1 MRLQFWA
8 ADTLRFSVTGPEPH
22 RFLNRA
28 AAAGVRLRRVRW
40 QRDGYAATAGGTDR
54 RRLERIARDGGW
66 TLAVTTRRGPGR
78 HTERLLQTRPGLAAG
93 AVLFLLLVRALGGL
107 VWCIDFGAMDP
118 GLQPAMRRLL
128 ADCGIHEGVLL
139 TKPLLQTAQAQALR
153 RSEVFGWVSLN
164 FTGGCLAIESTPSQT
179 QTVREPSP
187 RQGLYASADGE
198 ILAVEIE
205 SGFAAVTVG
214 QTVARGQ
221 LLAAAERLDRKG
233 NAVPQGAD
241 GRVIARVQK
250 HYTASQS
257 LTAEA
262 SVYTGRSS
270 VQATLYLPWRSYTD
284 EPEDPLTRHH
294 ADRLAARAAGPPGA
308 ARQPLPRDDLG
319 AAAGHGAVFRGCRRR
334 TGPARLPR
342 RAAGRVPGCGHRG
355 RAARNFRAGRHRNG
369 SCDLYFHRQH
379 RRTAVIRHILLSMTK
394 WLIKFCAIFIVSF
407 AKNCDII

>member
-1 MRLQFWA
+1 M
-8 ADTLRFSVTGPEPH
+8 
-22 RFLNRA
+22 NRA

-54 RRLERIARDGGW
+54 RRLERIAREGGW
-66 TLAVTTRRGPGR
+66 TLAVITRRGPGK

-93 AVLFLLLVRALGGL
+93 AVLFFLLVRALGGL

-179 QTVREPSP
+179 QTVREPPP

-214 QTVARGQ
+214 QIFARGQ

-233 NAVPQGAD
+233 NAVPQGAG

-250 HYTASQS
+250 HYTARQS

-262 SVYTGRSS
+262 PVYTGRSR
-270 VQATLYLPWRSYTD
+270 VQTTLYLPWRSYTD
-284 EPEDPLTRHH
+284 EPEDPLIGITQT
-294 ADRLAARAAGPPGA
+294 DWLPVQLGRLALPASLCRVTTWEQLPDTVQYSEAAAAALALRACRAALLAEFP
-308 ARQPLPRDDLG
+308 D
-319 AAAGHGAVFRGCRRR
+319 
-334 TGPARLPR
+334 
-342 RAAGRVPGCGHRG
+342 
-355 RAARNFRAGRHRNG
+355 
-369 SCDLYFHRQH
+369 
-379 RRTAVIRHILLSMTK
+379 AVIEAEQREISAQEGTET
-394 WLIKFCAIFIVSF
+394 AAVTYIFTANI
-407 AKNCDII
+407 AAPP

>member
-8 ADTLRFSVTGPEPH
+8 TDTLRFSVTGPEPH

-40 QRDGYAATAGGTDR
+40 QRDGYAATVSGADR

-66 TLAVTTRRGPGR
+66 TLSVTARRGPGK

-107 VWCIDFGAMDP
+107 VWCIDFGAMDA

-153 RSEVFGWVSLN
+153 RSEVFGWISLN

-179 QTVREPSP
+179 QTVREPPP

-233 NAVPQGAD
+233 NAVPQGAG

-250 HYTASQS
+250 HYTARQS

-262 SVYTGRSS
+262 PVYTGRSR
-270 VQATLYLPWRSYTD
+270 VQTTLYLPWRSYTD
-284 EPEDPLTRHH
+284 EPEDPLTGTTQT
-294 ADRLAARAAGPPGA
+294 DWLPVQLGRLALPACICRVTTWEQQTQPVRLTDTAAVALAVRTCRA
-308 ARQPLPRDDLG
+308 QLLRDFPDAEIEAEQRETTTENG
-319 AAAGHGAVFRGCRRR
+319 TAAAAVTYIFTADIAR
-334 TGPARLPR
+334 TR
-342 RAAGRVPGCGHRG
+342 
-355 RAARNFRAGRHRNG
+355 
-369 SCDLYFHRQH
+369 
-379 RRTAVIRHILLSMTK
+379 
-394 WLIKFCAIFIVSF
+394 
-407 AKNCDII
+407 

>member
-40 QRDGYAATAGGTDR
+40 QRGGYAATVSGADR

-66 TLAVTTRRGPGR
+66 TLAVTPRRGPGK
-78 HTERLLQTRPGLAAG
+78 HTERLLQSRPGLAAG

-164 FTGGCLAIESTPSQT
+164 FTGGYLAIESTPSQT
-179 QTVREPSP
+179 QTVREPPP
-187 RQGLYASADGE
+187 RQGLYASVDGE

-221 LLAAAERLDRKG
+221 LLAAAERRDRKG
-233 NAVPQGAD
+233 NAVPQGAG

-250 HYTASQS
+250 HYTARQS

-270 VQATLYLPWRSYTD
+270 VQTTLYLPWRSYTD
-284 EPEDPLTRHH
+284 EPVTGITQTDWLPVQLG
-294 ADRLAARAAGPPGA
+294 RLALPASLCRVTTWEQLPDTVQYSEAAAAALALRACRAALLAEFP
-308 ARQPLPRDDLG
+308 D
-319 AAAGHGAVFRGCRRR
+319 
-334 TGPARLPR
+334 
-342 RAAGRVPGCGHRG
+342 
-355 RAARNFRAGRHRNG
+355 
-369 SCDLYFHRQH
+369 
-379 RRTAVIRHILLSMTK
+379 AVIEAEQREISAQEGTET
-394 WLIKFCAIFIVSF
+394 AAVTYIFTANI
-407 AKNCDII
+407 AAPP

>member
-66 TLAVTTRRGPGR
+66 TLAVTARRGPGK

-118 GLQPAMRRLL
+118 GLQPPMRQLL

-179 QTVREPSP
+179 QTVREPPP

-233 NAVPQGAD
+233 NAVPQGAG

-250 HYTASQS
+250 HYTARQS

-270 VQATLYLPWRSYTD
+270 VQTTLYLPWRSYTD
-284 EPEDPLTRHH
+284 EPEDPLTGITQT
-294 ADRLAARAAGPPGA
+294 DWLPVQLGRLALPASLCRVTTWEQLPDTVQYSEAAAAALALRREAAGWKNWADFTANIAAPP
-308 ARQPLPRDDLG
+308 
-319 AAAGHGAVFRGCRRR
+319 
-334 TGPARLPR
+334 
-342 RAAGRVPGCGHRG
+342 
-355 RAARNFRAGRHRNG
+355 
-369 SCDLYFHRQH
+369 
-379 RRTAVIRHILLSMTK
+379 
-394 WLIKFCAIFIVSF
+394 
-407 AKNCDII
+407 

>member
-66 TLAVTTRRGPGR
+66 TLAVTARRGPGK

-118 GLQPAMRRLL
+118 GLQPAMRQLL

-179 QTVREPSP
+179 QTVREPPP

-250 HYTASQS
+250 HYTARQS

-262 SVYTGRSS
+262 PVYTGRSR
-270 VQATLYLPWRSYTD
+270 VQTTLYLPWRSYTD
-284 EPEDPLTRHH
+284 EPEDPLTGIAQTASLCRVTTWEQLPDTVQYSET
-294 ADRLAARAAGPPGA
+294 AAAALALRACRAALLAEFP
-308 ARQPLPRDDLG
+308 D
-319 AAAGHGAVFRGCRRR
+319 
-334 TGPARLPR
+334 
-342 RAAGRVPGCGHRG
+342 
-355 RAARNFRAGRHRNG
+355 
-369 SCDLYFHRQH
+369 
-379 RRTAVIRHILLSMTK
+379 AVIEAEQREISAQEGAET
-394 WLIKFCAIFIVSF
+394 AAVTYIFTANIAVPP
-407 AKNCDII
+407 

>member
-54 RRLERIARDGGW
+54 RRLERIAREGGW
-66 TLAVTTRRGPGR
+66 TLAVTARRGPGK
-78 HTERLLQTRPGLAAG
+78 HTERLLQSRPGLAAG

-107 VWCIDFGAMDP
+107 VWCINFGAMDP

-179 QTVREPSP
+179 QTVREPPP

-233 NAVPQGAD
+233 QRCAAGRRRARYSAGTKALHSPPVPD
-241 GRVIARVQK
+241 GRGSRLHGPQPRADDAAPAVAQ
-250 HYTASQS
+250 
-257 LTAEA
+257 
-262 SVYTGRSS
+262 
-270 VQATLYLPWRSYTD
+270 LYRRAGGPAD
-284 EPEDPLTRHH
+284 RHH
-294 ADRLAARAAGPPGA
+294 ADRLAARAAGPPGP

-319 AAAGHGAVFRGCRRR
+319 SSCRTRCSI
-334 TGPARLPR
+334 PRLPPPHWPCAPAAPRCWLSSRMRSSRQSSAKFPR
-342 RAAGRVPGCGHRG
+342 RKAQK
-355 RAARNFRAGRHRNG
+355 
-369 SCDLYFHRQH
+369 RQ
-379 RRTAVIRHILLSMTK
+379 L
-394 WLIKFCAIFIVSF
+394 
-407 AKNCDII
+407 

>member
-40 QRDGYAATAGGTDR
+40 QRDGYAATVSGADR
-54 RRLERIARDGGW
+54 RRLERIAREGGW
-66 TLAVTTRRGPGR
+66 TLAVTARRGPGK

-179 QTVREPSP
+179 QTVREPPP

-198 ILAVEIE
+198 ILAVEMRTQRFDPRR
-205 SGFAAVTVG
+205 GAFAFRERRVDEG
-214 QTVARGQ
+214 HHARRIPLKRLSRDL

-233 NAVPQGAD
+233 NAVPQGAG

-250 HYTASQS
+250 HYTARQS

-270 VQATLYLPWRSYTD
+270 VQTTLYLPWRSYTD
-284 EPEDPLTRHH
+284 EPEDPLTGITQT
-294 ADRLAARAAGPPGA
+294 DWLPVQLGRLALPASLCRVTTWEQLPDTVQYSEAAAAALALRACRAALLAEFP
-308 ARQPLPRDDLG
+308 D
-319 AAAGHGAVFRGCRRR
+319 
-334 TGPARLPR
+334 
-342 RAAGRVPGCGHRG
+342 
-355 RAARNFRAGRHRNG
+355 
-369 SCDLYFHRQH
+369 
-379 RRTAVIRHILLSMTK
+379 AVIEAEQREISAQEGTET
-394 WLIKFCAIFIVSF
+394 AAVTYIFTANI
-407 AKNCDII
+407 AAPP

>member
-28 AAAGVRLRRVRW
+28 AAAGVRLRRVRC
-40 QRDGYAATAGGTDR
+40 QRDGYAATVSGADR

-66 TLAVTTRRGPGR
+66 TLAVTARRGPGK
-78 HTERLLQTRPGLAAG
+78 HTERLLQSRPGLAAG

-118 GLQPAMRRLL
+118 GLQPAMRQLL
-128 ADCGIHEGVLL
+128 ADCGIHEGVFL

-164 FTGGCLAIESTPSQT
+164 FTGGCLA
-179 QTVREPSP
+179 QTVREPPP

-233 NAVPQGAD
+233 NAVPQGAG

-257 LTAEA
+257 LTAETSA
-262 SVYTGRSS
+262 YTGRSS
-270 VQATLYLPWRSYTD
+270 VQTTLYLPWRSYTD
-284 EPEDPLTRHH
+284 EPEDPLTGITQT
-294 ADRLAARAAGPPGA
+294 DWLPVQLGRLALPASLCRVTTWEQLPDTVQYSEAAAAALALRACRAALLAQFP
-308 ARQPLPRDDLG
+308 D
-319 AAAGHGAVFRGCRRR
+319 
-334 TGPARLPR
+334 
-342 RAAGRVPGCGHRG
+342 
-355 RAARNFRAGRHRNG
+355 
-369 SCDLYFHRQH
+369 
-379 RRTAVIRHILLSMTK
+379 AVIEAEQREISAQEGAET
-394 WLIKFCAIFIVSF
+394 AAVTYIFTANI
-407 AKNCDII
+407 AAPP

>member
-8 ADTLRFSVTGPEPH
+8 TDTLRFSVTGPEPH

-40 QRDGYAATAGGTDR
+40 QRDGYAATVSGADR

-66 TLAVTTRRGPGR
+66 TLSVTARRGPGK

-93 AVLFLLLVRALGGL
+93 AV
-107 VWCIDFGAMDP
+107 
-118 GLQPAMRRLL
+118 LL

-153 RSEVFGWVSLN
+153 RSEVFGWISLN

-179 QTVREPSP
+179 QTVREPPP

-233 NAVPQGAD
+233 NAVPQGAG

-250 HYTASQS
+250 HYTARQS

-262 SVYTGRSS
+262 PVYTGRSR
-270 VQATLYLPWRSYTD
+270 VQTTLYLPWRSYTD
-284 EPEDPLTRHH
+284 EPEDPLTGTTQT
-294 ADRLAARAAGPPGA
+294 DWLPVQLGRLALPASLCRVTTWEQLPDTVQYSEAAAAALALRACRAALLAEFPDALIEAEQREISAQEGTETAAVTYIFTANIAAPP
-308 ARQPLPRDDLG
+308 
-319 AAAGHGAVFRGCRRR
+319 
-334 TGPARLPR
+334 
-342 RAAGRVPGCGHRG
+342 
-355 RAARNFRAGRHRNG
+355 
-369 SCDLYFHRQH
+369 
-379 RRTAVIRHILLSMTK
+379 
-394 WLIKFCAIFIVSF
+394 
-407 AKNCDII
+407 

>member
-8 ADTLRFSVTGPEPH
+8 ADTLRFSVTGPQPH

-40 QRDGYAATAGGTDR
+40 QRDGYAATVSGADR

-66 TLAVTTRRGPGR
+66 TLAVTARRGPGK
-78 HTERLLQTRPGLAAG
+78 HTERLLQSRPGLAAG

-179 QTVREPSP
+179 QTVREPPP

-250 HYTASQS
+250 HYTARQS

-270 VQATLYLPWRSYTD
+270 VQTTLYLPWRSYTD
-284 EPEDPLTRHH
+284 EPEDPLTGITQT
-294 ADRLAARAAGPPGA
+294 DWLPMQLGRLALPASLCRVTTWEQLPDTVQYSEAAALALRACRAALLAEFP
-308 ARQPLPRDDLG
+308 D
-319 AAAGHGAVFRGCRRR
+319 
-334 TGPARLPR
+334 
-342 RAAGRVPGCGHRG
+342 
-355 RAARNFRAGRHRNG
+355 
-369 SCDLYFHRQH
+369 
-379 RRTAVIRHILLSMTK
+379 AVIEAEQREISAQEGTET
-394 WLIKFCAIFIVSF
+394 AAVTYIFTANI
-407 AKNCDII
+407 AAPP